1 MDEGEINVFCLFI
14 WNDFSNY
21 IFVLDNCWKDY
32 NDICMIWV
40 DGIEILRDN
49 VVGIN

>member
-21 IFVLDNCWKDY
+21 IFVLDNCWKGY
-32 NDICMIWV
+32 NRVWV
-40 DGIEILRDN
+40 DGIEIVRDN
-49 VVGIN
+49 VVEIK